1 MTLEG
6 MADYKTCPM
15 CAEDILQFALV
26 CKHCGHDYTSH
37 SVGGTTTNADGLAI
51 ASMVLGILRDY

>member
-1 MTLEG
+1 

-15 CAEDILQFALV
+15 CAEDVLQFALV